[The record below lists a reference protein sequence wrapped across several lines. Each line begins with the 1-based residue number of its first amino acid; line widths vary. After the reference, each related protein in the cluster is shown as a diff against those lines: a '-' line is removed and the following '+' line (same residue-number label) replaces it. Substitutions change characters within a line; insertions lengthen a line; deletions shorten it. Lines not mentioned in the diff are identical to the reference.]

1 MQLPRLPAGEGCV
14 TYPLT
19 VATNRSSS
27 VRGTRIRGESGTP
40 RAAKLEDRPIEP
52 VANPEA
58 PRSVIDYALHRRKA
72 LEDVFN
78 GGGLRSDVC
87 DADPYLLRAAK
98 HHGEPTTEKC
108 PICKRTNLDHV
119 TYVYGDE
126 LGPYAGR
133 IRSTDELAKMS
144 HQFGEFRV
152 YVVEVCQECSWN
164 FLLSTYVLGDG
175 VPRRPLPKPRD
186 ILE

>member
-1 MQLPRLPAGEGCV
+1 M
-14 TYPLT
+14 
-19 VATNRSSS
+19 
-27 VRGTRIRGESGTP
+27 RGTRIRGESGKA
-40 RAAKLEDRPIEP
+40 RATNVVNRPIEP
-52 VANPEA
+52 VDHPEK
-58 PRSVIDYALHRRKA
+58 PRGVIDYVLHRRKA

-133 IRSTDELAKMS
+133 IRTTEELAKMS

-164 FLLSTYVLGDG
+164 FLLLTYVLGDG
-175 VPRRPLPKPRD
+175 VPRKPLPKSRD
-186 ILE
+186 ILD

>member
-1 MQLPRLPAGEGCV
+1 M
-14 TYPLT
+14 
-19 VATNRSSS
+19 ATSRQQSI
-27 VRGTRIRGESGTP
+27 RGTRVRGAASPARSSTP
-40 RAAKLEDRPIEP
+40 LADRPIEP
-52 VANPEA
+52 VANPEE
-58 PRSVIDYALHRRKA
+58 PRGVIDYVLQRRTAL
-72 LEDVFN
+72 LDLFN

-98 HHGEPTTEKC
+98 HHGEDSGETC
-108 PICKRTNLDHV
+108 PVCKRTNLDHV

-126 LGPYAGR
+126 LGPYSGR
-133 IRSTDELAKMS
+133 IRATADLPAMS

-164 FLLSTYVLGDG
+164 FLRISYVLGDG

-186 ILE
+186 LVD